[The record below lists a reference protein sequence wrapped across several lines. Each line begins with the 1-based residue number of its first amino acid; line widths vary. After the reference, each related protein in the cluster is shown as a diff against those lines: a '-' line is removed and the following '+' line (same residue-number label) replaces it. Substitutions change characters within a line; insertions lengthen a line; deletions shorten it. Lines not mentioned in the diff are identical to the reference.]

1 MRRIKLFGMLSPSLR
16 ELLVR
21 RKPSIRKMIGTTKY
35 IKKSTLLKDQKA
47 RALNLS

>member
-1 MRRIKLFGMLSPSLR
+1 MRIIKLFGMLSPSLR

-21 RKPSIRKMIGTTKY
+21 RKPSMRNMIGTMKY

-47 RALNLS
+47 RALNFS